1 MHDDGAKRET
11 VVLTNADIVELTDL
25 RHFLHARPEL
35 SGEERETA
43 RFIAQALAPTAP
55 DLVIEGLGGHG
66 VAAVYNGAQPGP
78 TVMFRCELDALPIE
92 ELTTLP
98 YRSGVAGH
106 GHLCGHDGHMA
117 IIAGLARLT
126 GRQRPVRGRAVL
138 LFQPAEENGA
148 GAAAVVS
155 DPRFAQI
162 APDYA
167 FALHNMPGLPFG
179 KAALQ
184 AGPVNCASRGLR
196 IVLTGKTS
204 HASQPEAGV
213 SPSHALARLIP
224 ALGALGPGGTVDGNF
239 RLVTIT
245 HMRMGEP
252 AFGIAPGHGELWA
265 TLRTL
270 SDAEMD
276 GLLDEAQALAKSAAD
291 AGGLLLEVTHHDV
304 FAACHND
311 AEATQLLADALDAEG
326 IGHDQT
332 GLPYR
337 ASEDFG
343 LFGRGAK
350 SAMFFLGAGEDS
362 PMLHNPDYD
371 FPDRL
376 IETGVRVF
384 NRVLRELLG

>member
-1 MHDDGAKRET
+1 
-11 VVLTNADIVELTDL
+11 VLTNADIFELTDF
-25 RHFLHARPEL
+25 RHVLHARPEL

-43 RFIAQALAPTAP
+43 GMIVRALAPTAP
-55 DLVIEGLGGHG
+55 DTVIQGFGGHG

-117 IIAGLARLT
+117 ILAGLARLA
-126 GRQRPVRGRAVL
+126 GRQRPARGRAVL

-148 GAAAVVS
+148 GAAAVAADS
-155 DPRFAQI
+155 RFAAI
-162 APDYA
+162 APEYA
-167 FALHNMPGLPFG
+167 FALHNMPGLAFG
-179 KAALQ
+179 RAALQ

-196 IVLTGKTS
+196 IVFTGKTS

-213 SPSHALARLIP
+213 SPAAALSRLIP
-224 ALGALGPGGTVDGNF
+224 ALGALGPGGTVDETF
-239 RLVTIT
+239 KLVTIT

-252 AFGIAPGHGELWA
+252 AFGIAPAHGELWA

-270 SDAEMD
+270 TDAPMAS
-276 GLLDEAQALAKSAAD
+276 LLAEATALAEREAE
-291 AGGLLLEVTHHDV
+291 AGGLVLEISHHDV
-304 FAACHND
+304 FKACHND
-311 AEATQLLADALDAEG
+311 PEATRLLAQALHAEG
-326 IGHDQT
+326 IAHDAI

-343 LFGRGAK
+343 LFGHGAR
-350 SAMFFLGAGEDS
+350 SAMFFLGAGES
-362 PMLHNPDYD
+362 TPMLHNPDYD

-376 IETGVRVF
+376 IEPGVRVF

>member
-1 MHDDGAKRET
+1 
-11 VVLTNADIVELTDL
+11 VLTNADIYELTDL

-35 SGEERETA
+35 SGEERLTA
-43 RFIAQALAPTAP
+43 GFVAKALVQTGP
-55 DLVIEGLGGHG
+55 DTIMEGLGGHG
-66 VAAVYNGAQPGP
+66 VAAVYAGARPGP
-78 TVMFRCELDALPIE
+78 TVLFRCELDALPIE

-98 YRSGVAGH
+98 YRSGVHGH

-126 GRQRPVRGRAVL
+126 GRQRPARGRAIL
-138 LFQPAEENGA
+138 LFQPAEETGA
-148 GAAAVVS
+148 GAAAVVA
-155 DPRFAQI
+155 DPRFGEI

-179 KAALQ
+179 EAALQ

-196 IVLTGKTS
+196 IALTGKTS
-204 HASQPEAGV
+204 HASQPEAGI
-213 SPSHALARLIP
+213 SPANALARLVP
-224 ALGALGPGGTVDGNF
+224 ALGALGPGGTVDERF

-245 HMRMGEP
+245 HMHMGEA

-270 SDAEMD
+270 TDAAMD
-276 GLLDEAQALAKSAAD
+276 GLLEEALALASSEAA
-291 AGGLLLEVTHHDV
+291 AGGLELAISHHDI
-304 FAACHND
+304 FNACHND
-311 AEATQLLADALDAEG
+311 PEATRLLAQALDAEG
-326 IGHDQT
+326 IRHDAT

-350 SAMFFLGAGEDS
+350 SAMFFLGAGENS

-376 IETGVRVF
+376 IEPGVRVF
-384 NRVLRELLG
+384 NRVMRELLG